1 MPEQQLTAAEFNEQF
16 LRIAENH
23 QDGIIKGASTEG
35 GDFIRYQIREN
46 GFFRNVIKPDPIT
59 DGQFDRQV
67 DDDNPIRIEDM
78 EPSSPGAKSCPFE
91 DTPDIAPFRGRRFIV
106 RFSKITTPEFRKNVD
121 QLRTYRMDLRQVITD
136 NALKDMETEE
146 DARLIVTAD
155 RIVGAVGGVGLAG
168 VAQNHEIVGRVSRT
182 SYKGIRNYL
191 EDLDLVN
198 GIVLINR
205 HTSTEFLG
213 WKHDEIGGPL
223 AETLFTEGLR
233 GLPKMEIMG
242 MPHLATIK
250 RILVPDYV
258 AYLFTEQSY
267 LGKAYQL
274 VEPTM
279 FVKKEKDMITFS
291 AQEKIGF
298 STTPSKFVTRVEFSR
313 PVALPAAA

>member
-1 MPEQQLTAAEFNEQF
+1 MAETTLTSAEFNEEF
-16 LRIAENH
+16 LRVADAH
-23 QDGIIKGASTEG
+23 PGGLLKGASTEG
-35 GDFIRYQIREN
+35 GEHIRWKIREN
-46 GFFRNVIKPDPIT
+46 GFFRNIIPPDPIT

-67 DDDNPIRIEDM
+67 DDDNPARIEEM
-78 EPSSPGAKSCPFE
+78 EPESPGAKSCPFE
-91 DTPDIAPFRGRRFIV
+91 DTPDTAPFRGRRFLV
-106 RFSKITTPEFRKNVD
+106 RFSKITTPEFKKNID

-146 DARLIVTAD
+146 DARLIVTSD
-155 RIVGAVGGVGLAG
+155 RIIGAIGGNGLAG
-168 VAQNHEIVGRVSRT
+168 VPQNHQITGRVSRT

-191 EDLDLVN
+191 EDLELVN
-198 GIVLINR
+198 SVALINR
-205 HTSTEFLG
+205 KTSTEFLG

-242 MPHLATIK
+242 IPHLATIK
-250 RILVPDYV
+250 RTMVPDYV
-258 AYLFTEQSY
+258 VYLYTEKNY

-291 AQEKIGF
+291 AQEKLGFTIGN
-298 STTPSKFVTRVEFSR
+298 VRGVARVIFTN
-313 PVALPAAA
+313 